1 MAYNWFILDLEGA
14 KVDFTNNGW
23 SHQSNHSAIGA
34 RVILHLPIMQ
44 ISREIIAGKGHG
56 SMDPLQLH
64 FGLGDNSIVNGITVK
79 WPSMDTTTNS
89 QKIIY
94 YEGPFSVNQKMKIV
108 EDIGFVGK
116 KGDLN
121 FDESV
126 NIIDIIDLV
135 NTILNDSETESV
147 YLWAG
152 DMDYSLGLYVIDITK
167 LVQFILLPR

>member
-1 MAYNWFILDLEGA
+1 M
-14 KVDFTNNGW
+14 
-23 SHQSNHSAIGA
+23 
-34 RVILHLPIMQ
+34 R
-44 ISREIIAGKGHG
+44 
-56 SMDPLQLH
+56 
-64 FGLGDNSIVNGITVK
+64 
-79 WPSMDTTTNS
+79 
-89 QKIIY
+89 
-94 YEGPFSVNQKMKIV
+94 IV

-152 DMDYSLGLYVIDITK
+152 DMDYSLGLDVIDITK
-167 LVQFILLPR
+167 LVQFILLPRW